1 MVSMDVKWDVVW
13 VGVGATVVM
22 DVWSLVLRKLGV
34 PTLNYALVGR
44 WVGHW
49 GRGQFAHVSIAQAAP
64 VRGEVPLG
72 WGIHYAV
79 GIAFAALL
87 VGIQGMAWLHA
98 PTWGPALVVGMATVV
113 FSWFVMQPAMGAGLA
128 SSRTPTPLK
137 NCLRSLITHAVFGC
151 GLYGAAVVL
160 TL

>member
-1 MVSMDVKWDVVW
+1 MVSMDEMWDVVW

-22 DVWSLVLRKLGV
+22 DVWSVVLRKLGV

-49 GRGQFAHVSIAQAAP
+49 GRGQFVHANIAQAAP

-79 GIAFAALL
+79 GIVFAALL
-87 VGIQGMAWLHA
+87 IGIQGVAWLHA
-98 PTWGPALVVGMATVV
+98 PTWGLH
-113 FSWFVMQPAMGAGLA
+113 WLLA
-128 SSRTPTPLK
+128 WPPSS
-137 NCLRSLITHAVFGC
+137 SLGS
-151 GLYGAAVVL
+151 
-160 TL
+160 